1 MLRSLR
7 QFLGLFGLS
16 AAVHAHAL
24 LRVLAQLFQLAR
36 RELAGEAGAN
46 RRHDHRICGGRLRG
60 LHLAG
65 EPHREDFFRGRR
77 YEGDFRTTHTRAVLN
92 STLRGEGAEKELAQ
106 RQFQRVD
113 ANNKAYYLWQ
123 GVLLILRLFVTISI
137 PACSYICLAITKMT
151 NSTTADFFQKQI
163 GDVFEYILYF
173 PVYIERL
180 AFAGGAMPRVGQ
192 LLEEMSGFE
201 KAPVKTQVEWDKSC
215 IALRDVTAN
224 PPVPL
229 GRK

>member
-1 MLRSLR
+1 MLTRVSGSLHNFFSLPDVSSQEKQGR
-7 QFLGLFGLS
+7 IVGMIIAS
-16 AAVHAHAL
+16 VAVAFVVYILPVNHIAK
-24 LRVLAQLFQLAR
+24 
-36 RELAGEAGAN
+36 
-46 RRHDHRICGGRLRG
+46 I
-60 LHLAG
+60 
-65 EPHREDFFRGRR
+65 FFRGRR

-92 STLRGEGAEKELAQ
+92 AEQISTLRGEAAEKELAQ

-113 ANNKAYYLWQ
+113 ANNKAYCLWQ

-137 PACSYICLAITKMT
+137 PACSNMCLAITKMT

-173 PVYIERL
+173 PVYIGRL
-180 AFAGGAMPRVGQ
+180 AFAGGAMHRVGQ

-229 GRK
+229 GGK